1 MSDYDPKPSVQRKS
15 LLVLK
20 VLETVIPGQESGY
33 LLLAQSQH
41 SLYVFYIR
49 VERRK

>member
-1 MSDYDPKPSVQRKS
+1 MTGVTPNPDIQRKS
-15 LLVLK
+15 LLVLV